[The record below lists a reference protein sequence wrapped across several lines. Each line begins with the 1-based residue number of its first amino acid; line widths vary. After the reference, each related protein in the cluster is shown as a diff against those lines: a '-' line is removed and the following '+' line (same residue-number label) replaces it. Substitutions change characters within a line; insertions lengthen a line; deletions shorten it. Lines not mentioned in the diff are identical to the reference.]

1 MLVSC
6 DLIYSHSHQVEQVSL
21 SVLQF
26 YRMNLRLREV
36 KPLPRGHTARKQ
48 RSQDNVPSLGT
59 IQALGWALGY
69 KDEKGKVPPQ
79 RQERL
84 GVLTRKGRHSQL
96 HRHSELLGPLRA
108 PGGCPRAGWA
118 HWWGQ
123 AEFSGQEW
131 FPSPLGCWGTQS
143 SHSGE
148 EPALVGTPGSG
159 PSELQGV
166 MGSAPH
172 SQQRLHSHQP
182 CLVRST
188 PVYHDPPT
196 SPQRPL
202 LALWCFC
209 CPGGLCWN
217 VSTSDH
223 WRAVRS
229 PHACK
234 PS

>member
-84 GVLTRKGRHSQL
+84 GVLTRKEGTLSYTGTVSCWVPLERQGDVPELDGPTGGVRPSSQGRSGFLPHW
-96 HRHSELLGPLRA
+96 A
-108 PGGCPRAGWA
+108 AGGPRALILGRSR
-118 HWWGQ
+118 HW
-123 AEFSGQEW
+123 
-131 FPSPLGCWGTQS
+131 
-143 SHSGE
+143 
-148 EPALVGTPGSG
+148 
-159 PSELQGV
+159 
-166 MGSAPH
+166 
-172 SQQRLHSHQP
+172 
-182 CLVRST
+182 
-188 PVYHDPPT
+188 
-196 SPQRPL
+196 
-202 LALWCFC
+202 
-209 CPGGLCWN
+209 
-217 VSTSDH
+217 
-223 WRAVRS
+223 
-229 PHACK
+229 
-234 PS
+234 